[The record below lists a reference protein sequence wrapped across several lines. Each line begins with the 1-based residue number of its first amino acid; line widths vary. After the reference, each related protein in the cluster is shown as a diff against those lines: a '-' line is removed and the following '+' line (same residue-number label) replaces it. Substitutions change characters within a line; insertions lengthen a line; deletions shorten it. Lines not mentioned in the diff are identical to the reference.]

1 VKDGKRNALKTYLS
15 EKGVPSMIY
24 YPLPLNEQ
32 NAFKS
37 ITRAAENLN
46 ISKELANSV
55 LSLPMHTELTAEEQ
69 EYIIATVKTFY
80 N

>member
-1 VKDGKRNALKTYLS
+1 LKSYLA

-37 ITRAAENLN
+37 ITRAAENLD
-46 ISKELANSV
+46 ISKELSATV
-55 LSLPMHTELTAEEQ
+55 LSLPMHTELTAEEL
-69 EYIIATVKTFY
+69 EYIISTIKNFF